1 MIPAQRRQ
9 GIRRPAEECYDPA
22 LVIALALAAL
32 LGATQNQGD
41 RLVKV
46 DVLADRS
53 AIRPGDSLTLAVQLK
68 VEPGWHIYWDNPGD
82 SGLPTKITVRL
93 PERFEAGP
101 PLAPIPVREV
111 AAGEVVSY
119 VHRDEVVYLVD
130 VRAPDVL
137 PKDLAPGDRAAIEV
151 EASWL
156 VCTEACFL
164 GSGKARLELP
174 VVAPAAAAPAAA
186 NEPLFRAARARIPR
200 PWKEL
205 QGAALE
211 WSGAGDRRALRIT
224 VPEATALELFPGRS
238 DTTNLDGRTVAAD
251 GHACR
256 LTANVLF
263 RPATPG
269 ELPRLKG
276 VLLVK
281 TARGEVGYEMD
292 STGK

>member
-1 MIPAQRRQ
+1 VLAFMI
-9 GIRRPAEECYDPA
+9 
-22 LVIALALAAL
+22 AAL

-46 DVLADRS
+46 DLLADRS
-53 AIRPGDSLTLAVQLK
+53 AIRPGDALTLAVRLT
-68 VEPGWHIYWDNPGD
+68 VEPGWHIYWENPGD
-82 SGLPTKITVRL
+82 SGLPTKISVRL

-101 PLAPIPVREV
+101 PRAPIPAREV
-111 AAGEVVSY
+111 AEGDIVSY

-137 PKDLAPGDRAAIEV
+137 PKELQPGGRAVIEV

-174 VVAPAAAAPAAA
+174 VVATSAPPPATA
-186 NEPLFRAARARIPR
+186 NGSLFSAARLRVPR

-205 QGAALE
+205 QGAELE

-224 VPEATALELFPGRS
+224 VPGATDLELFPGKS
-238 DTTNLDGRTVAAD
+238 DTTNLDGRKVAAD
-251 GHACR
+251 ERACR
-256 LTANVLF
+256 LTADLRF
-263 RPATPG
+263 RPATPD
-269 ELPRLKG
+269 EPPRLKG

-281 TARGEVGYEMD
+281 TARGEFGYEMD